1 MRCLTLANALREQG
15 ATCRFICRE
24 HPGNLFERIR
34 ECRFELFAL
43 PKDKDIHELTLQKDD
58 IALSHGSWLGTDWK
72 TDASETVAAIGDAQP
87 DWLIVDHYAIDHRWH
102 SQLRSVCKRIMVID
116 DLADR
121 NHDCDLLLDQNLV
134 ENWQDRYA
142 ARVPENCCC
151 LLGPDYA
158 LLQPQYSELH
168 PRIPPRIG
176 PVQRIFVYFGGA
188 DHQNLTGRAIDAFIS
203 LGRQD
208 IALDVVIHPDGGHAE
223 TIREQVR
230 GHSNIVLHENLPS
243 LAPLMV
249 QADLAI
255 GAGGA
260 TSWERCCLGLP
271 SIVITLAENQQPIA
285 LELDRLGFVRW
296 IGNQQNVTSPHIAE
310 AIQKILENSEQIQ
323 GWSKRC
329 RGLLNGNGA
338 KIVSQALL
346 LNSETHL
353 ASRVSTLEDE
363 SLILKWANDPLV
375 RKNAFNPERIDAE
388 NHRTWFYSRLHRP
401 ESCRI
406 YIVQTDEG
414 LPIGQVRFE
423 RCKEDWEIHYGLA
436 AYARG
441 RRLGVRLLEVA
452 LQHFRRWQSTAH
464 LFGRVQVSN
473 LPSQRVFERM
483 GFKKSLGSQGEL
495 VYRIQY

>member
-1 MRCLTLANALREQG
+1 MRCLTLANSLREQG

-24 HPGNLFERIR
+24 HPGNLFQRIR

-43 PKDKDIHELTLQKDD
+43 GNHKDVHTLPLQKDD
-58 IALSHGSWLGTDWK
+58 LAVSHESWLGADWK
-72 TDASETVAAIGDAQP
+72 TDAFETLAAIGDEHA
-87 DWLIVDHYAIDHRWH
+87 DWLIVDHYAIDYRWEA
-102 SQLRSVCKRIMVID
+102 QLRSVCKRIMVID

-134 ENWQDRYA
+134 TNWQDRYA
-142 ARVPENCCC
+142 ARVRENCCC

-158 LLQPQYSELH
+158 LLQPQYSQLH
-168 PRIPPRIG
+168 PRIPPRIA

-188 DHQNLTGRAIDAFIS
+188 DHRNLTGLAIDAFIS
-203 LGRQD
+203 LGRPD
-208 IALDVVIHPDGGHAE
+208 IAFDVVINPDGEHAE
-223 TIREQVR
+223 TTREKVR
-230 GHSNIVLHENLPS
+230 GHVNIVLHENLAS
-243 LAPLMV
+243 LAHLMG

-271 SIVITLAENQQPIA
+271 SIVVTLAENQRPIA
-285 LELDRLGFVRW
+285 FELDRLGFVRW
-296 IGNQQNVTSPHIAE
+296 IGDQENVTSPNIA
-310 AIQKILENSEQIQ
+310 ASIQTILENTEQIQ
-323 GWSKRC
+323 GWSERC
-329 RGLLNGNGA
+329 RGLLNGHGA
-338 KIVSQALL
+338 TIVTQVLS

-353 ASRVSTLEDE
+353 AARVATPQDE
-363 SLILKWANDPLV
+363 SLILRWANDPLV
-375 RKNAFNPERIDAE
+375 RKNAFNPERIDAR
-388 NHRTWFYSRLHRP
+388 NHKNWFYSRLRRP

-406 YIVQTDEG
+406 YILQTDDD

-423 RCKEDWEIHYGLA
+423 RCKGDWEIHYGLA

-452 LQHFRRWQSTAH
+452 LQHFRQWQRTAH

-483 GFKKSLGSQGEL
+483 GFEKSLGAQGEL

>member
-1 MRCLTLANALREQG
+1 MRCLTLANSLREQG

-34 ECRFELFAL
+34 EYRFPLFAL
-43 PKDKDIHELTLQKDD
+43 PNHKDSNTLAFQKDD
-58 IALSHGSWLGTDWK
+58 CEVSHASWLGTDWK
-72 TDASETVAAIGDAQP
+72 TDASETLAAIGDAQP
-87 DWLIVDHYAIDHRWH
+87 DWLIVDHYAIDHRWESH
-102 SQLRSVCKRIMVID
+102 VRTACKRVMVID

-142 ARVPENCCC
+142 PRVPENCCC
-151 LLGPDYA
+151 LLGPGYA
-158 LLQPQYSELH
+158 LLQPQYSELN
-168 PRIPPRIG
+168 PRIPPRMG
-176 PVQRIFVYFGGA
+176 PIQRIFVYFGGA
-188 DHQNLTGRAIDAFIS
+188 DHRNLTGRAIDAFLS
-203 LGRQD
+203 LGRPD
-208 IALDVVIHPDGGHAE
+208 ITLDVVIHPDGAHAE
-223 TIREQVR
+223 TIREQVG
-230 GHSNIVLHENLPS
+230 GHSNIVLYENLPS

-271 SIVITLAENQQPIA
+271 SIVINLAENQQPIA
-285 LELDRLGFVRW
+285 LELNTLGFVRW
-296 IGNQQNVTSPHIAE
+296 IGDKENVTSPNIAE
-310 AIQKILENSEQIQ
+310 AIQKILENTEHLQ
-323 GWSKRC
+323 GWSERC
-329 RGLLNGNGA
+329 RGLLNGHGA
-338 KIVSQALL
+338 KIVTQALL
-346 LNSETHL
+346 LNNKTHL
-353 ASRVSTLEDE
+353 AARASTLEDE
-363 SLILKWANDPLV
+363 SLILHWANDPLV
-375 RKNAFNPERIDAE
+375 RKNAFNPERIDTKT
-388 NHRTWFYSRLHRP
+388 HRTWFYSRLRRL

-406 YIVQTDEG
+406 YIVETDKG

-423 RCKEDWEIHYGLA
+423 RSGQDWEIHYGLA

-452 LQHFRRWQSTAH
+452 LQQFRKWQRTGH

-483 GFKKSLGSQGEL
+483 GFEKSLGSQGEL
-495 VYRIQY
+495 VFRIQY